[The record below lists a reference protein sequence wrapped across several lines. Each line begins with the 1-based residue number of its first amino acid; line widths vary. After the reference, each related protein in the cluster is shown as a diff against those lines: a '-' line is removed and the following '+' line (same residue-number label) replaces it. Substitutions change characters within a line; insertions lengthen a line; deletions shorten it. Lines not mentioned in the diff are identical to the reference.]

1 MNGTETIGRYFPEFD
16 SRQLE
21 QFALMGELY
30 PEWNAKINVI
40 SRKDIDNLYV
50 NHVLHSL
57 SIARFLGPL
66 ADGTSVFDLGTGGG
80 FPGIPLAV
88 AYPQVRFHLIDRI
101 AKKLRVAADVAERL
115 GLSNVTFQHG
125 DSGECH
131 ERFDYVVSRAVMP
144 LDRLVKLTSRN
155 VSRRTLPGNRYANGL
170 VCLKGGDLEAE
181 SAGVGYPVVEY
192 DLCEFIPEEAYET
205 KKLVY
210 VPMSNEK

>member
-1 MNGTETIGRYFPEFD
+1 MQDIELISQFFPEFT
-16 SRQLE
+16 SRQME

-57 SIARFLGPL
+57 AIAKFFGNL
-66 ADGTSVFDLGTGGG
+66 AAGTRIMDLGTGGG
-80 FPGIPLAV
+80 FPGLPLAV
-88 AYPQVRFHLIDRI
+88 AYPEVKFHLIDRI
-101 AKKLRVAADVAERL
+101 AKKLRVAGDIAQQL
-115 GLSNVTFQHG
+115 GLKNVTLQHG

-144 LDRLVKLTSRN
+144 LDKLVKAVVRN
-155 VSRRTLPGNRYANGL
+155 ISQIQRAANRYANGL

-181 SAGVGYPVVEY
+181 SAGVNFSVMEFDLAEFLPLQAY
-192 DLCEFIPEEAYET
+192 DT
-205 KKLVY
+205 KKLIY
-210 VPMSNEK
+210 VPIC